1 MTANALRLSALS
13 LLVASLALT
22 ALPAQAETKPAV
34 DNVWVVFKTHF
45 DLGYTD
51 RIENVLK
58 RYRTEMM
65 DNAMR
70 NIEADRKMPAQ
81 KRFAWTVAGWPMK
94 HILGPQQDAER
105 REKIMLA
112 LREGSLAVHALPGS
126 LHTESFDLEDL
137 VRGLGFSSQIA
148 RKCGRP
154 LPIAAKMTDVPV
166 HSWVMPT
173 LLANAGVKFL
183 QIGCNDACQY
193 ARVPPLFWWEGPD
206 GSRVLCNYTI
216 RYGSSFTPPADW
228 PSKNYLA
235 MIMTGDNAGPPT
247 ATDVEKIRG
256 QVAQTLPG
264 VAVHFAT
271 LDDFA
276 KAVLAENPKLPVV
289 RGDMPDTW
297 IHGLLSMPVESKT
310 ARNVRPLEPAVELLD
325 TQLQAWGVKTASLA
339 EPLAEAYEHS
349 FLYGEHTWGRNGTYG
364 GNKLWGD
371 DWKNK
376 LPAEQQQNF
385 LASFDDHRNYIRK
398 TDEIIRRELASR
410 LAILARSV
418 KATGRR
424 IVVFNPLPWPRSGI
438 VAVNLDGNARQLVD
452 SDSGQS
458 IACDCREKVC
468 RFLATDVPA
477 GGYRTYFVPKI
488 SNDAPPP
495 SESSSSSELETP
507 RFKATFDLRRGGLAS
522 LVDKTTGRELV
533 DRSSE
538 YALGQFL
545 HERFSEKEVK
555 RFFDAYA
562 RPGEEWIAVDL
573 AKPGMPDASRSPYA
587 AIVPTDWRI
596 AVRRTSVED
605 IATLTAGDTKG
616 LAHGVSLVFT
626 FPRNASWVD
635 VEWRVAAKT
644 PNKIPEGG
652 WLCFPF
658 AIEKPQFLLGR
669 PGGPVDPTREII
681 PGSNRHLAAVAT
693 GVAITNAAAGVC
705 LCPIDSPLVSL
716 DRPGLWRYSL
726 DFTPEKPAVFVNLYN
741 NMWNTNF
748 PLWIDGSWTSR
759 VRVWP
764 SRSRLP
770 GGTSDERPSPQD
782 SVQTQSLVAKDL
794 AVRSW
799 QARLPLLAAT
809 TDAPSGTLPATQPG
823 IRLSRPGVLLT
834 AFGHDPDNN
843 PGTLLRVWDQSGV
856 PGPLTVQL
864 PDNFPATKA
873 QPVTLRGEK
882 LGPPLPILSG
892 KFTFDLKA
900 FAPASFI
907 LNDR

>member
-1 MTANALRLSALS
+1 MPANVFRLSVLS
-13 LLVASLALT
+13 LT
-22 ALPAQAETKPAV
+22 ALFLVLLAMPPVVAETKPSV
-34 DNVWVVFKTHF
+34 ENVWVVFKTHF

-51 RIENVLK
+51 RVENVLN

-65 DNAMR
+65 DNAIR
-70 NIEADRKMPAQ
+70 NIEADRNMPAE

-94 HILGPQQDAER
+94 HILGPQQDSDR
-105 REKIMLA
+105 REKIMRS

-148 RKCGRP
+148 RTCGRP

-183 QIGCNDACQY
+183 QVGCNDACQY

-206 GSRVLCNYTI
+206 GSRILCNYTI

-247 ATDVEKIRG
+247 AANVEKIRS
-256 QVAQTLPG
+256 QFAQALPG
-264 VAVHFAT
+264 VAVHFGT

-276 KAVLAENPKLPVV
+276 KAVLAEKPELPVV

-297 IHGLLSMPVESKT
+297 IHGLLSMPIETKT
-310 ARNVRPLEPAVELLD
+310 ARNIRPLEPAIDALD
-325 TQLQAWGVKTASLA
+325 TQLRAWGLQTAPLA
-339 EPLAEAYEHS
+339 EPLAKAYEQS
-349 FLYGEHTWGRNGTYG
+349 FLYGEHTWGLNGTYG
-364 GNKLWGD
+364 GNQLWGH

-376 LPAEQQQNF
+376 LPVEQQRKF

-398 TDEIIRRELASR
+398 TDEIIRRELAAR
-410 LAILARSV
+410 LALLAQSV
-418 KATGRR
+418 KANGRR
-424 IVVFNPLPWPRSGI
+424 IVVFNPLPWPRSGL
-438 VAVNLDGNARQLVD
+438 VEVNFDGNAQQLTD
-452 SDSGQS
+452 AESGRS
-458 IACDCREKVC
+458 IPCDCTGKSC
-468 RFLATDVPA
+468 RFFTADVPA
-477 GGYRTYFVPKI
+477 GGYRTYLMPKTSDAEPAPTRRI
-488 SNDAPPP
+488 SGP
-495 SESSSSSELETP
+495 ELETP
-507 RFKATFDLRRGGLAS
+507 RFKATFDLRRGGLSS
-522 LVDKTTGRELV
+522 LVEKSTGRELV

-538 YALGQFL
+538 YALGQYL

-562 RPGEEWIAVDL
+562 RQGEEWIATDL
-573 AKPGMPDASRSPYA
+573 AKPGMPDANKSPYA
-587 AIVPTDWRI
+587 AIVPGGWQI
-596 AVRRTSVED
+596 AVRRSPVED

-616 LAHGVSLVFT
+616 LARGVSLVFT
-626 FPRNASWVD
+626 FPRDGSCID
-635 VEWRVAAKT
+635 VEWRVEAKT

-658 AIEKPQFLLGR
+658 AIEKPRFLLGR
-669 PGGPVDPTREII
+669 PGGPIDPVREII
-681 PGSNRHLAAVAT
+681 PGGNRHLAAVAS
-693 GVAITNAAAGVC
+693 GVAITDAGGGVG

-716 DRPGLWRYSL
+716 DRPGLWRFSL

-764 SRSRLP
+764 MKAGKS
-770 GGTSDERPSPQD
+770 
-782 SVQTQSLVAKDL
+782 SVAEDL
-794 AVRSW
+794 AVQSW
-799 QARLPLLAAT
+799 EARVPLLAAA
-809 TDAPSGTLPATQPG
+809 TDGPSGSLPAVQAG

-834 AFGHDPDNN
+834 AFGGDPDGN

-856 PGPLTVQL
+856 AGQLTIEL
-864 PDNFPATKA
+864 PTKFSASTA
-873 QPVTLRGEK
+873 QPVNLRGEK
-882 LGPPLPILSG
+882 IGKPLAVVSG

-900 FAPASFI
+900 FAPASFV
-907 LNDR
+907 LSEQ